1 MKKMRTTDLQDVIAL
16 LNSVKEQDAPVL
28 IVTHERPDGDAV
40 GSASALWYLLTEN
53 GFRAKLYFQDELPDA
68 YRTFVPEEGLC
79 TPDEN
84 GVLQVNSFSMIL
96 SADASTPKRIGM
108 NGIDPATIQ
117 IPFAAVDHHPDHIDF
132 AKLTFIDPT
141 ASSAAEIVFELAKTA
156 NWIISADAA
165 TRLYLGVT
173 TDTGCFRFDN
183 TTPRALRTAADLK
196 ELSADSHRV
205 IDRAYFSKPFNMARF
220 EAELF
225 CRALRTAEEGRVA
238 WFMIT
243 NEMLARF
250 NVNIRNT
257 ENLIENLRQ
266 IEGVTVAA
274 LIKPTSNPGIFK
286 VSLRSKD
293 DNVSVGKVARRLNGG
308 GHELAAGCTIFAKSP
323 ENAEEILLKHI
334 GMELKK

>member
-1 MKKMRTTDLQDVIAL
+1 MTKMRTTDLQDVIDL
-16 LNSVKEQDAPVL
+16 LGSVKNLDAPVL

-40 GSASALWYLLTEN
+40 GSASALWFLLTEN
-53 GFRAKLYFQDELPDA
+53 GYRAKLYFQDELPDA
-68 YRTFVPEEGLC
+68 YRTFVPEESLC
-79 TPDEN
+79 AMDEN
-84 GVLQVNSFSMIL
+84 GALPVNSFSMVL
-96 SADASTPKRIGM
+96 SADASTPKRL
-108 NGIDPATIQ
+108 GIKGVDPSTVE

-132 AKLTFIDPT
+132 AKLTFIDAT
-141 ASSAAEIVFELAKTA
+141 ASSASEIVYDLAKLADWT
-156 NWIISADAA
+156 ISAEAA

-243 NEMLARF
+243 NETLERF
-250 NVNIRNT
+250 GVNIRNT

-266 IEGVTVAA
+266 IEGVVVAA
-274 LIKPTSNPGIFK
+274 LIKPTINPGIFK

-293 DNVSVGKVARRLNGG
+293 NNVSVGKVARRLNGG